1 MKRYKY
7 LHDIICK
14 RYDIEDKD
22 KCVNQFILYMFNRLQ
37 SMFQWEGL
45 PETVPQ
51 RCLEL
56 YLQYY
61 GHCCFTEYQDD
72 LYVFYGGLGGEPD
85 VYYMPTIYT
94 VANPALNYSANL
106 KINEDC
112 VVIPNDSMYVGLY
125 PILSR
130 YAQQLTETE
139 LSIYIA
145 TINSRI
151 VDLISAPDDRTRA
164 SAELYLEKVKA
175 GKLGV
180 MTENAFLDGI
190 RAQPYGNTGNSNN
203 ITNLIELLQYQK
215 ASWFHEMGLD
225 ANFNM
230 KRESLNSTESQLNN
244 DALLPLIDDMLN
256 CRRIAAEKI
265 NEKYGL
271 NIEVS
276 YSSSWEDNEKEI
288 ELELEEKE
296 QAEPDPAE
304 PEQAGPEEPEES
316 EDQDDERTEE
326 T

>member
-203 ITNLIELLQYQK
+203 ITNLIELLQT
-215 ASWFHEMGLD
+215 L
-225 ANFNM
+225 
-230 KRESLNSTESQLNN
+230 T
-244 DALLPLIDDMLN
+244 
-256 CRRIAAEKI
+256 
-265 NEKYGL
+265 
-271 NIEVS
+271 
-276 YSSSWEDNEKEI
+276 
-288 ELELEEKE
+288 
-296 QAEPDPAE
+296 
-304 PEQAGPEEPEES
+304 
-316 EDQDDERTEE
+316 
-326 T
+326 